1 MKISHILI
9 IIIIAVTIGV
19 IVSTAGNASEYVS
32 FDDAFELAE
41 DGNSKKVHVVGKLKK
56 SPDGEIVGMLYNP
69 ALDPNYFVF
78 TLADNKGLEKQVVYY
93 NPKPQD
99 FDKSEQ
105 VVVIG
110 AVRNNTF
117 VADEILLKC
126 PSKYQENEIQL

>member
-1 MKISHILI
+1 MKISHIFI

-19 IVSTAGNASEYVS
+19 IVSTAGNASEYVN
-32 FDDAFELAE
+32 FEDAFELADE
-41 DGNSKKVHVVGKLKK
+41 GDSKKVHVVGTLKK

-69 ALDPNYFVF
+69 SMDPNYFVF
-78 TLADNKGLEKQVVYY
+78 TLIDNKGLEKQVVYY

>member
-1 MKISHILI
+1 MKTSHII
-9 IIIIAVTIGV
+9 VIGIIAVAIGV
-19 IVSTAGNASEYVS
+19 IVSTAGNASQYVD
-32 FDDAFELAE
+32 FDVAFKRASM
-41 DGNSKKVHVVGKLKK
+41 GKTGKVHVVGTLKK

-69 ALDPNYFVF
+69 SLDPNYFVF
-78 TLADNKGLEKQVVYY
+78 TLIDQNNQEKQVVYY
-93 NPKPQD
+93 SPKPQD

-126 PSKYQENEIQL
+126 PSKYQENEIKI